1 MFSQII
7 SLLRN
12 NHAIL
17 LGVSYLYNLLHL
29 SQIRNSLQRG
39 VHFKG
44 TFLNRVNIKVN
55 GTNNEVIIGEKT
67 IMSNSYIFV
76 SGSNCR
82 LTIEGGGTN
91 INNALIRVIGDNSS
105 ITISTKFTINGG
117 TIEACEG
124 KSITI
129 GEDCMFA
136 AGIRVSTTDHHS
148 IIDIDTNERVNKA
161 SNIVIGNHV
170 WLGRNVTLHKGATIA
185 DDVVI
190 GEGSIVNGLLETE
203 HSVYVG
209 CPARLVK
216 QGITWDRELI

>member
-17 LGVSYLYNLLHL
+17 LGVSYLYNLLHS
-29 SQIRNSLQRG
+29 SQIRNGWQKG
-39 VHFKG
+39 VHFRG
-44 TFLNRVNIKVN
+44 TFLNCVNIKVK
-55 GTNNEVIIGEKT
+55 GCNNEVVIGEKT
-67 IMSNSYIFV
+67 MMSNSNIVV
-76 SGSNCR
+76 SGNNCR
-82 LTIEGGGTN
+82 LTIVGGGTN

-105 ITISTKFTINGG
+105 ITISTKFTLNGG

-161 SNIVIGNHV
+161 SDIVIGNHV
-170 WLGRNVTLHKGATIA
+170 WLGINVSIHKGSKIA
-185 DDVVI
+185 DDAVV

-203 HSVYVG
+203 HAVYVG
-209 CPARLVK
+209 CPAKLVK
-216 QGITWDRELI
+216 QMVTWCRDLK

>member
-17 LGVSYLYNLLHL
+17 LGVSYLYNLLHW
-29 SQIRNSLQRG
+29 SQIRNGLQKG

-44 TFLNRVNIKVN
+44 TFLNRVKIKVV
-55 GTNNEVIIGEKT
+55 GCNNEVFIGEKT
-67 IMSNSYIFV
+67 MMSNSNIVV
-76 SGSNCR
+76 SGNNNR
-82 LTIEGGGTN
+82 LTIVGGGTN
-91 INNALIRVIGDNSS
+91 INKALIRVIGDNSS

-148 IIDIDTNERVNKA
+148 IIDINTNERVNKA

-170 WLGRNVTLHKGATIA
+170 WLGRNVTLHKGAYIA
-185 DDVVI
+185 DDAVI

-203 HSVYVG
+203 QAIYVG
-209 CPARLVK
+209 RPARLVK
-216 QGITWDRELI
+216 QGITWDRKLI